1 MVKKTFPVI
10 GIHCAACK
18 QLLEKSVGSLDG
30 VSKVHVNFAT
40 ENITIEFDE
49 TKVSN
54 GDLELAVSSVGKY
67 RLIIED
73 QPKDHH
79 AKTLKQDEYKRQ
91 LKIFRYVLLGSLPFF
106 VIMVLMILSLLG
118 LMELDHKPLGKI
130 MFSGSDYEINL
141 FFLIQFLIATP
152 LVFLGGKDIFVS
164 AYNAMRA
171 RTANMDSLIALGT
184 AAAWLFSTIVT
195 FVPDA
200 FSEIN
205 ADVFFEAAVFII
217 LFILL
222 GRLLEAKAKGQAN
235 DAITKLLELQAKDA
249 TVIRD
254 GIEVRISIE
263 QVIVGDIIVVR
274 PGEKIPVDGVITEGS
289 STLNESMVTGESI
302 PVTKSVGDQV
312 IGSTINKTSSFK
324 YKAEKVGSDTMLAQ
338 IIELVEEA
346 QGTTAPIQKL
356 ADRVS
361 SVFVPIIILISITA
375 FVFWLLIAPQLGLI
389 DSEMNPLRLAVY
401 IAVTILIIACPCAL
415 GLATPTALMVGTGKA
430 ASKGILVKNAQ
441 ALEYAHKIDTLIFD
455 KTGTLT
461 KGFPEVK
468 ELISVDSSNN
478 DEILYL
484 AHAVEHLS
492 EHPLSLAIEKY
503 ALANTKSIYKQSKV
517 NDFKMLEGL
526 GVEGKVGKNSVSI
539 GNAKLMNLKQVSIQP
554 ELGKKSEELIRLGMT
569 VIYLAVN
576 NNHLAIFAIADTI
589 KEESKEI
596 IEKIKSYGIKT
607 VMLTGDNEGAA
618 NYIAR
623 SLSLDQVYADVLP
636 AEKSQIVSRLRAEK
650 GGIVAMVGDGI
661 NDAPALANA
670 DIGIALGTGTDIA
683 IEAADIVLIK
693 GNLRKVLQTIE
704 LSNST
709 LRVVKQNLIWAF
721 AYNVLAIPLA
731 AGILFPFTGILLSP
745 VIASAAMAFS
755 SVSVV
760 LNSIRLKGKI

>member
-1 MVKKTFPVI
+1 M
-10 GIHCAACK
+10 
-18 QLLEKSVGSLDG
+18 
-30 VSKVHVNFAT
+30 
-40 ENITIEFDE
+40 
-49 TKVSN
+49 
-54 GDLELAVSSVGKY
+54 
-67 RLIIED
+67 
-73 QPKDHH
+73 
-79 AKTLKQDEYKRQ
+79 
-91 LKIFRYVLLGSLPFF
+91 
-106 VIMVLMILSLLG
+106 
-118 LMELDHKPLGKI
+118 
-130 MFSGSDYEINL
+130 
-141 FFLIQFLIATP
+141 
-152 LVFLGGKDIFVS
+152 
-164 AYNAMRA
+164 
-171 RTANMDSLIALGT
+171 
-184 AAAWLFSTIVT
+184 
-195 FVPDA
+195 
-200 FSEIN
+200 
-205 ADVFFEAAVFII
+205 
-217 LFILL
+217 
-222 GRLLEAKAKGQAN
+222 
-235 DAITKLLELQAKDA
+235 
-249 TVIRD
+249 
-254 GIEVRISIE
+254 
-263 QVIVGDIIVVR
+263 
-274 PGEKIPVDGVITEGS
+274 
-289 STLNESMVTGESI
+289 
-302 PVTKSVGDQV
+302 
-312 IGSTINKTSSFK
+312 
-324 YKAEKVGSDTMLAQ
+324 
-338 IIELVEEA
+338 
-346 QGTTAPIQKL
+346 
-356 ADRVS
+356 
-361 SVFVPIIILISITA
+361 
-375 FVFWLLIAPQLGLI
+375 LIAPQLGLI
-389 DSEMNPLRLAVY
+389 YPEINPLRLAVY

-468 ELISVDSSNN
+468 EFISIDSSKN
-478 DEILYL
+478 DEILNL

-503 ALANTKSIYKQSKV
+503 ALANTKSIDKQSKV

-554 ELGKKSEELIRLGMT
+554 ELGKKSEELTRLGMT

-596 IEKIKSYGIKT
+596 IEKIKSFGIKT

-661 NDAPALANA
+661 NDALALANA

-721 AYNVLAIPLA
+721 SYNVLAIPLA

>member
-79 AKTLKQDEYKRQ
+79 AKMLKQDEYKRQ

-106 VIMVLMILSLLG
+106 VIMLLMFLSQLG
-118 LMELDHKPLGKI
+118 LIELDHKPLGKI

-152 LVFLGGKDIFVS
+152 LVFLGGRDIFVS
-164 AYNAMRA
+164 AYNALRA

-184 AAAWLFSTIVT
+184 GAAWLFSTIVT

-254 GIEVRISIE
+254 GIEVRIPIE

-302 PVTKSVGDQV
+302 PVTKSAGDQV

-338 IIELVEEA
+338 IIQLVEEA
-346 QGTTAPIQKL
+346 QGTTAPIQKTSRSGIFGFCPNNYPYL
-356 ADRVS
+356 YYGFSILVADRS
-361 SVFVPIIILISITA
+361 A
-375 FVFWLLIAPQLGLI
+375 
-389 DSEMNPLRLAVY
+389 
-401 IAVTILIIACPCAL
+401 
-415 GLATPTALMVGTGKA
+415 
-430 ASKGILVKNAQ
+430 
-441 ALEYAHKIDTLIFD
+441 
-455 KTGTLT
+455 
-461 KGFPEVK
+461 
-468 ELISVDSSNN
+468 
-478 DEILYL
+478 
-484 AHAVEHLS
+484 
-492 EHPLSLAIEKY
+492 
-503 ALANTKSIYKQSKV
+503 
-517 NDFKMLEGL
+517 
-526 GVEGKVGKNSVSI
+526 
-539 GNAKLMNLKQVSIQP
+539 
-554 ELGKKSEELIRLGMT
+554 
-569 VIYLAVN
+569 
-576 NNHLAIFAIADTI
+576 
-589 KEESKEI
+589 
-596 IEKIKSYGIKT
+596 
-607 VMLTGDNEGAA
+607 
-618 NYIAR
+618 AR
-623 SLSLDQVYADVLP
+623 SDISRN
-636 AEKSQIVSRLRAEK
+636 KS
-650 GGIVAMVGDGI
+650 
-661 NDAPALANA
+661 
-670 DIGIALGTGTDIA
+670 T
-683 IEAADIVLIK
+683 
-693 GNLRKVLQTIE
+693 
-704 LSNST
+704 
-709 LRVVKQNLIWAF
+709 
-721 AYNVLAIPLA
+721 
-731 AGILFPFTGILLSP
+731 
-745 VIASAAMAFS
+745 
-755 SVSVV
+755 
-760 LNSIRLKGKI
+760 

>member
-91 LKIFRYVLLGSLPFF
+91 LKIFRYVFLGSLPFF
-106 VIMVLMILSLLG
+106 VIMVLMFLSLLG

-164 AYNAMRA
+164 AYNALRA
-171 RTANMDSLIALGT
+171 RIANMDSLIALGT
-184 AAAWLFSTIVT
+184 GAAWLFSTIVT

-254 GIEVRISIE
+254 GIEVRIPIE

-338 IIELVEEA
+338 IIKLVEEA

-361 SVFVPIIILISITA
+361 SVFVPIIILISSTA
-375 FVFWLLIAPQLGLI
+375 FVFWLLIAPQIGLI
-389 DSEMNPLRLAVY
+389 DSEMNSLRLAVY

-430 ASKGILVKNAQ
+430 ASKGILVKNSQ

-461 KGFPEVK
+461 KGLPEVK
-468 ELISVDSSNN
+468 ELISVDSSKN

-503 ALANTKSIYKQSKV
+503 ALANTKSIDKQSKV

-526 GVEGKVGKNSVSI
+526 GVEGKVGKKSVSI
-539 GNAKLMNLKQVSIQP
+539 GNVKLMTKKEISIQP

-618 NYIAR
+618 NYIAS
-623 SLSLDQVYADVLP
+623 SLSLDQVFADVLP

>member
-1 MVKKTFPVI
+1 M
-10 GIHCAACK
+10 
-18 QLLEKSVGSLDG
+18 
-30 VSKVHVNFAT
+30 
-40 ENITIEFDE
+40 
-49 TKVSN
+49 
-54 GDLELAVSSVGKY
+54 
-67 RLIIED
+67 
-73 QPKDHH
+73 
-79 AKTLKQDEYKRQ
+79 
-91 LKIFRYVLLGSLPFF
+91 
-106 VIMVLMILSLLG
+106 
-118 LMELDHKPLGKI
+118 
-130 MFSGSDYEINL
+130 
-141 FFLIQFLIATP
+141 
-152 LVFLGGKDIFVS
+152 
-164 AYNAMRA
+164 
-171 RTANMDSLIALGT
+171 
-184 AAAWLFSTIVT
+184 
-195 FVPDA
+195 
-200 FSEIN
+200 
-205 ADVFFEAAVFII
+205 
-217 LFILL
+217 
-222 GRLLEAKAKGQAN
+222 
-235 DAITKLLELQAKDA
+235 
-249 TVIRD
+249 
-254 GIEVRISIE
+254 
-263 QVIVGDIIVVR
+263 
-274 PGEKIPVDGVITEGS
+274 
-289 STLNESMVTGESI
+289 
-302 PVTKSVGDQV
+302 
-312 IGSTINKTSSFK
+312 
-324 YKAEKVGSDTMLAQ
+324 
-338 IIELVEEA
+338 
-346 QGTTAPIQKL
+346 
-356 ADRVS
+356 
-361 SVFVPIIILISITA
+361 
-375 FVFWLLIAPQLGLI
+375 
-389 DSEMNPLRLAVY
+389 
-401 IAVTILIIACPCAL
+401 

-468 ELISVDSSNN
+468 EFISIDSSKN
-478 DEILYL
+478 DEILNL

-503 ALANTKSIYKQSKV
+503 ALANTKSIDKQSKV

-554 ELGKKSEELIRLGMT
+554 ELGKKSEELTRLGMT

-596 IEKIKSYGIKT
+596 IEKIKSFGIKT

-661 NDAPALANA
+661 NDALALANA

-721 AYNVLAIPLA
+721 SYNVLAIPLA